1 MYLFSLFVLLIIQLT
16 NAEVE
21 DCGCS
26 KLTRTETLQSI
37 EPVSQ
42 ENIESVHT
50 QHISETSSS
59 NYIEDMVL
67 INLESS
73 VIGSNSPILPKD
85 GEGPQRKVYLDPY
98 YIDRFEVSNI
108 GNYVY
113 NKILQYKLLMIYLI
127 L

>member
-1 MYLFSLFVLLIIQLT
+1 MYIFSLLILLIIHLT
-16 NAEVE
+16 NSEVE

-37 EPVSQ
+37 ESFSQ
-42 ENIESVHT
+42 ENIKTVQT
-50 QHISETSSS
+50 QHINETTSS

-108 GNYVY
+108 GNYV
-113 NKILQYKLLMIYLI
+113 NNSIL
-127 L
+127 